1 MDTRR
6 KHGRIRDELPD
17 EVRAQVDRMMVEGNT
32 YDDIKAWL
40 DSKGFNIGRSSIGRY
55 GKDFFNDLQQTRIIE
70 EKARALVTDVEDGM
84 VLEEAASKLFSKQII
99 EGLMDGQINI
109 KKLPRIISD
118 FAKLQASTVLRER
131 LKKEIAK
138 KAQQAVES
146 IKKKVRNIEPDT
158 LRVIKEEIYGL
169 VD

>member
-1 MDTRR
+1 MDARR
-6 KHGRIRDELPD
+6 KHGRIRDELPE
-17 EVRAQVDRMMVEGNT
+17 EVRKQVDRMMVEGNT

-40 DSKGFNIGRSSIGRY
+40 DAKGHNIGRSSIGRY
-55 GKDFFNDLQQTRIIE
+55 GKDFFNDLQETRIIE

-99 EGLMDGQINI
+99 EGLMDGEINI

-138 KAQQAVES
+138 KAQKAVES

-158 LRVIKEEIYGL
+158 LRIIKEEIYGL